1 MGELP
6 MGTYGV
12 AMSIKNF
19 KEIPL
24 TRLRRATWNYKTD
37 SPEMAAKLK
46 ANIQKNGQLQNLIAR
61 KLPDGNYEVVNG
73 NHRLD
78 ALAELGFK
86 KATCYDLGQISDA
99 KAKLIAIETNETN
112 FDANPVKIAEVIAEI
127 NTVFDIKDL
136 AITMPFSEAS
146 LEAYLSST
154 EFSWD
159 QIAEQAEI
167 EEVVTSQ
174 PSEFDIGLVCPAC
187 GAPVEE

>member
-1 MGELP
+1 

-86 KATCYDLGQISDA
+86 KATCYDLARSA
-99 KAKLIAIETNETN
+99 
-112 FDANPVKIAEVIAEI
+112 
-127 NTVFDIKDL
+127 
-136 AITMPFSEAS
+136 MPR
-146 LEAYLSST
+146 
-154 EFSWD
+154 
-159 QIAEQAEI
+159 
-167 EEVVTSQ
+167 
-174 PSEFDIGLVCPAC
+174 PS
-187 GAPVEE
+187 

>member
-1 MGELP
+1 

-24 TRLRRATWNYKTD
+24 TKLRLAPWNYKTD
-37 SPEMAAKLK
+37 SSEMAAKLK
-46 ANIQKNGQLQNLIAR
+46 ANIQRNGQLQNLIVR

-73 NHRLD
+73 NHRLNV
-78 ALAELGFK
+78 LAELGFK
-86 KATCYDLGQISDA
+86 KATCYDLGKISDA

-127 NTVFDIKDL
+127 NTVFDFKDL
-136 AITMPFSEAS
+136 AVTMPFSEAS

-167 EEVVTSQ
+167 EDVLTSPPPQ
-174 PSEFDIGLVCPAC
+174 LDIGIVCPAC
-187 GAPVEE
+187 GAPLEE